1 MTTPRCII
9 PPVAVSEGQRIDAK
23 NANAIY
29 CNITTAYTVGTTAAF
44 KPKFTT
50 AAAYMAYKRAC
61 TATQGISS
69 SSSSPGLVE
78 AEPL

>member
-1 MTTPRCII
+1 MSTPRCII
-9 PPVAVSEGQRIDAK
+9 PTVAISEGQRIDAK
-23 NANAIY
+23 DANAIY

-61 TATQGISS
+61 IATQGG
-69 SSSSPGLVE
+69 SSSPSVSASAL
-78 AEPL
+78 

>member
-1 MTTPRCII
+1 MATSPCII
-9 PPVAVSEGQRIDAK
+9 PTVAISEGQRIDAK
-23 NANAIY
+23 DANAIY

-61 TATQGISS
+61 IATQGVSS
-69 SSSSPGLVE
+69 SSTSPSGSM
-78 AEPL
+78 PL